1 MSALASHNL
10 TGAQKSA
17 VLCLALG
24 PEHAAGILQQLG
36 QEQVEAVTREIS
48 LMESV
53 DADVVQ
59 EVMREYQTV
68 SVDVS
73 RTVQGG
79 VTAARGIL
87 SAALGE
93 TTAEAVVGK
102 FQQRSDSGRLAH
114 LEKVEPRM
122 FANILVD
129 EHPQTVAVI
138 LSHLDLAQAAKA
150 VEELPPEMASE
161 VLFRMAQMDQIVPD
175 MLAVIEDGLK
185 SKTDLSLS
193 QELST
198 PGDAAKVAKLLT
210 MTSGGRDEELLAE
223 IELKSSELADKIKAL
238 MFTFEDLLLVE
249 GKCVQR
255 ILREVDNKDLSL
267 ALKAASDDLRA
278 HIRANMSERA
288 GAALEEEME
297 LLGAVR
303 VKDVEAAQQ
312 NIMGAVRELEE
323 SGDVVV
329 QRAGASDDFIN

>member
-1 MSALASHNL
+1 MTGIAAHQL

-17 VLCLALG
+17 ILCLALG
-24 PEHAAGILQQLG
+24 PKHAAGILQQLD
-36 QEQVEAVTREIS
+36 QPQVEAVTREIS

-53 DADVVQ
+53 DASVVQ
-59 EVMREYQTV
+59 EVLKEYRDI
-68 SVDVS
+68 SVDADKK
-73 RTVQGG
+73 VQGG
-79 VTAARGIL
+79 VGAARGLL

-93 TTAEAVVGK
+93 PTAEALVGK

-114 LEKVEPRM
+114 LEQVEPRM
-122 FANILVD
+122 FANILAD

-150 VEELPPEMASE
+150 VEELPPEMASD
-161 VLFRMAQMDQIVPD
+161 VLFRMAQMDRIVPD

-198 PGDAAKVAKLLT
+198 PGDAAKVAKLLN
-210 MTSGGRDEELLAE
+210 MTSGGRDEQLLAD
-223 IELKSSELADKIKAL
+223 IERKNGDLAERIKAL

-249 GKCVQR
+249 GKGVQR

-267 ALKAASDDLRA
+267 ALKAASDELRA

-297 LLGAVR
+297 LLGPVR

-312 NIMGAVRELEE
+312 RIMESVRQLEE

-329 QRAGASDDFIN
+329 QRAGASDDFIA